1 MSSLESKKH
10 DSIKALM
17 NSISPI
23 DRVKLMIN
31 MLNDTYLEEWGI
43 TNPLSKGK
51 WRETLIADNLGHVV
65 HKKTSGGK
73 GSKFYGS
80 DAMDPNTGEYW
91 EYKSVMVKHLDG
103 NQMREKQWNS
113 GKLGVT
119 LSGVYNGAYN
129 RDALEKYSEINHAL
143 CLYSER
149 SGDILAIVQ
158 MHTSHVISQ
167 LTPMVESI
175 EAGTWVNKKGKPKT
189 TNCNNVGIK
198 FKNSVPLPEHGEII
212 WTP

>member
-1 MSSLESKKH
+1 MSSIENKKH

-31 MLNDTYLEEWGI
+31 ILNDTYLEEWDI

-65 HKKTSGGK
+65 HKKTSAGK
-73 GSKFYGS
+73 ESEHYGS
-80 DAMDPNTGEYW
+80 DATDPKTGEFW
-91 EYKSVMVKHLDG
+91 EYKCVMVKHVDG
-103 NQMREKQWNS
+103 KYMREEQWDN
-113 GKLGVT
+113 GKLGLT
-119 LSGVYNGAYN
+119 LKGVYNGAYN
-129 RDALEKYSEINHAL
+129 RDALEKYSQINHAL

-158 MHTSHVISQ
+158 MHTPHVISQ

-175 EAGTWVNKKGKPKT
+175 EAGTWVNKKGKQKT
-189 TNCNNVGIK
+189 TNCNSVGIK

>member
-1 MSSLESKKH
+1 MSSLENKKH
-10 DSIKALM
+10 DSIKTLM
-17 NSISPI
+17 NSISPT

-31 MLNDTYLEEWGI
+31 MFNDTYLEEWGI

-51 WRETLIADNLGHVV
+51 WRETLIANNLGHVV

-73 GSKFYGS
+73 GSRFYGS
-80 DAMDPNTGEYW
+80 DAMDPNTGKYW
-91 EYKSVMVKHLDG
+91 EYKSVMVKDL
-103 NQMREKQWNS
+103 EAWYS
-113 GKLGVT
+113 GKLSIK
-119 LSGVYNGAYN
+119 LNGVYNGAYH
-129 RDALEKYSEINHAL
+129 RAALEKYSGINHAL

-175 EAGTWVNKKGKPKT
+175 ESGTWVNKKGKPKT
-189 TNCNNVGIK
+189 TNCNNAGVK

-212 WTP
+212 WMPQK